1 MFERSC
7 RGKGKGEGRAV
18 MSLLNAIGA
27 LVQKKKCKK
36 NNREMSATVYF
47 YVYGRYKTITL
58 FFNSF
63 SLKGYRRPPQNV
75 HFCAEDRIV
84 FGRDKQRIWRWAN
97 RFA

>member
-1 MFERSC
+1 
-7 RGKGKGEGRAV
+7 
-18 MSLLNAIGA
+18 
-27 LVQKKKCKK
+27 
-36 NNREMSATVYF
+36 MSATVYF

-84 FGRDKQRIWRWAN
+84 FGRDKEFGGGRIDLHKVFFRECEADKTDVCG
-97 RFA
+97 FKEVKV